1 MKTLKEY
8 LNDFGLFDKNKSWV
22 FTVIKPGFT
31 QYSQQIIDRF
41 AESGWRV
48 AKTKSKQL
56 LLKEAHKLYEIHKKE
71 DFYKDLCKYMS
82 SGITTAILYT
92 KDEPMNEKLFKEV
105 DKIKDEIRDK
115 YGESDMRNVMHS
127 SDSLEHMKFEA
138 SIYF

>member
-8 LNDFGLFDKNKSWV
+8 LNNFGLFDENKSWV
-22 FTVIKPGFT
+22 FTIVKPGFS
-31 QYSQQIIDRF
+31 QYSQQIIDKF
-41 AESGWRV
+41 VENGWRV

-56 LLKEAHKLYEIHKKE
+56 LLKEACKLYEIRKNE

-82 SGITTAILYT
+82 SGISTAILYT
-92 KDEPMNEKLFKEV
+92 KDEPMTDKLFKEV
-105 DKIKDEIRDK
+105 DKIKDEIRDE